1 MRVRV
6 YLPPYINSD
15 HSKLDQDG
23 YIELEEGTTLKELF
37 KVLKVPLPFGMVH
50 LCRVNYEKA
59 SLDRELKDGD
69 IVSFFA
75 IISGG

>member
-6 YLPPYINSD
+6 YLPPYIKSD
-15 HSKLDQDG
+15 NNKLDRDG
-23 YIELEEGTTLKELF
+23 YIELEDGTTLRELF
-37 KVLKVPLPFGMVH
+37 KILKVPLPFGMVH

-59 SLDRELKDGD
+59 TLNRELKEGD

-75 IISGG
+75 MISGG

>member
-6 YLPPYINSD
+6 YLPPFIKSD
-15 HSKLDQDG
+15 DSKLDQDG
-23 YIELEEGTTLKELF
+23 YIELEEGTTMRELF
-37 KVLKVPLPFGMVH
+37 KILKVPLPYGMVH

-59 SLDRELKDGD
+59 SLSRELKDGD
-69 IVSFFA
+69 TVSFFA

>member
-1 MRVRV
+1 MRIRV
-6 YLPPYINSD
+6 YLPPYLKTD
-15 HSKLDQDG
+15 DSKLDRDG
-23 YIELEEGTTLKELF
+23 YIELEEGTTLRELF
-37 KVLKVPLPFGMVH
+37 KTLKVPLPYGMVH

-69 IVSFFA
+69 TVSFFA